1 MILLALTLAGA
12 ASSEEPLL
20 AQVSVRAPYLNMG
33 ALNRMFDA
41 QPARKALETPA
52 APQGGPEQDLVV
64 DVPEP
69 PKEYRRTFRLLLNN
83 PKKTDRYDRL
93 IIEHA
98 EKHGLDPR
106 LVKSIIAAESEFTV
120 RARSPKGARG
130 LMQVMPKTA
139 AAHGVPPAEL
149 YTAEG
154 SVEAGTSY
162 LAWLFKTAW
171 KRWKLK
177 GVAYR
182 DAPMWILQRIIA
194 AYNAGPRFL
203 TKRPWYKET
212 RHYVRKVVM
221 YYQSRVSDL
230 RRPPEN
236 RYSYPKV
243 TLTPSSGGMLF

>member
-1 MILLALTLAGA
+1 MNMILLALTLAGV
-12 ASSEEPLL
+12 ASAEERLL
-20 AQVSVRAPYLNMG
+20 AQVGVRAPHMGMG

-41 QPARKALETPA
+41 QPLRKELKTAV
-52 APQGGPEQDLVV
+52 PEQDLVV

-69 PKEYRRTFRLLLNN
+69 PKEYRRTFRLLVNN
-83 PKKTDRYDRL
+83 PEKTDRYDRL
-93 IIEHA
+93 IIDNADKHA
-98 EKHGLDPR
+98 LDPR
-106 LVKSIIAAESEFTV
+106 LVKSIIAAESEFTIQ
-120 RARSPKGARG
+120 ARSPKGARG

-139 AAHGVPPAEL
+139 SQHGVSPDEL

-154 SVEAGTSY
+154 SVAAGTSY

-194 AYNAGPRFL
+194 AYNAGPKFL
-203 TKRPWYKET
+203 TKRPWFKET
-212 RHYVRKVVM
+212 KHYVRKVVM
-221 YYQSRVSDL
+221 YYKSKVSDL

-236 RYSYPKV
+236 RYAYPKV
-243 TLTPSSGGMLF
+243 TMAPSSAGLLF